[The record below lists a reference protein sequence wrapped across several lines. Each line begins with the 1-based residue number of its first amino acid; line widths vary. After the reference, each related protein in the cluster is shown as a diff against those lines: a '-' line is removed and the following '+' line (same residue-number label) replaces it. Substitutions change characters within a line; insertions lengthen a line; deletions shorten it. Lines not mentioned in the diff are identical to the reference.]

1 MGIRSLLRKVFGRT
15 EQDEPTTATV
25 PPQAERTQPTEPEPE
40 TTTSASEPA
49 KASVPAPASPSSAR
63 SATATTD
70 GEDGPASDLV
80 AAAFDK
86 AAATSASASAS
97 PVTPTVPAQGSDPD
111 AKRVQEATDAA
122 VEPEPA
128 AAVEPEPAA
137 ASPLT
142 IDIDPEPAAAAV
154 PVAAPEVEPVTA
166 APVVE
171 PAPVAEAEPV
181 AAEPAAETEPVAE
194 AEPVTAAPVAEP
206 VVAAE
211 PVAEAEPAAEAAPAT
226 VEPAVVAAPEPVA
239 TEAEPVAEVAPAAE
253 VATEAEPVA
262 EVAPVAPAV
271 AEAPADAAPA
281 GEETAPAPDTTPGTE
296 APEAAETAPESAP
309 EPEVVPVAEATPVN
323 PAPEAVQAA
332 FVAEAAPVTP
342 EPETAPLAVTPVTP
356 RPEAGPAVPEPVAA
370 ESDAPQITVAP
381 VTLEPVAPAV
391 PAGRPATSLAR
402 VKATAPGLVAPY
414 KAAQAG
420 LKAHGL
426 TGLRATVYLV
436 LDRSG
441 SMRPFYK
448 DGSAQHL
455 GDRTLALAAHL
466 DANAT
471 VPVVFFSTDID
482 GTGAIDLTA
491 HEGRI
496 DELHAGLGR
505 LGRTNYHRAVE
516 EIVAHYEKSEA
527 AGPALVIFQTD
538 GAPDA
543 KQAAKQALTDAA
555 RLPLFFQF
563 VAFGEEDAKGF
574 DFLRRLDVRNAG
586 FFHAGPAPRE
596 VPDAAFYREVL
607 AGLPAWAAA
616 RGVVAED

>member
-40 TTTSASEPA
+40 NTTSAAEPA
-49 KASVPAPASPSSAR
+49 KASVPAPASSSDR
-63 SATATTD
+63 SAGAEHD
-70 GEDGPASDLV
+70 SGQASDLV

-86 AAATSASASAS
+86 ASATSAGTTSSAPA
-97 PVTPTVPAQGSDPD
+97 PKVPAQGSNPE
-111 AKRVQEATDAA
+111 AKPAAPADSTDAGKDAADDAAAEPAAEA
-122 VEPEPA
+122 VVGTEAADVAPIMIDMDPEPEAEAPSATEAKPAEAPAADAPVAEAAAAEESVVEAPAAEAKAESATEPA
-128 AAVEPEPAA
+128 AAEKPVEAPAAEKPAAEPVVETAVEPVAA
-137 ASPLT
+137 
-142 IDIDPEPAAAAV
+142 DPEPEAAPEPPKAEA
-154 PVAAPEVEPVTA
+154 VAAPEPVPAPEAVTAPEPVAVPEPEA
-166 APVVE
+166 AE
-171 PAPVAEAEPV
+171 PVAEAEPV
-181 AAEPAAETEPVAE
+181 AA
-194 AEPVTAAPVAEP
+194 
-206 VVAAE
+206 
-211 PVAEAEPAAEAAPAT
+211 
-226 VEPAVVAAPEPVA
+226 
-239 TEAEPVAEVAPAAE
+239 
-253 VATEAEPVA
+253 
-262 EVAPVAPAV
+262 
-271 AEAPADAAPA
+271 
-281 GEETAPAPDTTPGTE
+281 
-296 APEAAETAPESAP
+296 
-309 EPEVVPVAEATPVN
+309 
-323 PAPEAVQAA
+323 
-332 FVAEAAPVTP
+332 
-342 EPETAPLAVTPVTP
+342 
-356 RPEAGPAVPEPVAA
+356 PEPVAA
-370 ESDAPQITVAP
+370 A
-381 VTLEPVAPAV
+381 APAAKSAA
-391 PAGRPATSLAR
+391 PAGKPAVTLAR
-402 VKATAPGLVAPY
+402 VKAAAPALVAPY

-482 GTGAIDLTA
+482 GTGAIDLGA
-491 HEGRI
+491 HEGRV

-516 EIVAHYEKSEA
+516 EIVAHYEKSGA
-527 AGPALVIFQTD
+527 TGPALVIFQTD

-543 KQAAKQALTDAA
+543 KVAAKQALTDAA

-563 VAFGEEDAKGF
+563 VAFGDEDAKGF
-574 DFLRRLDVRNAG
+574 DFLRRLDVENAG

-596 VPDAAFYREVL
+596 VPDATFYREVL

>member
-40 TTTSASEPA
+40 NTTSAAEPA
-49 KASVPAPASPSSAR
+49 KASVPAPASSSDR
-63 SATATTD
+63 SAGAEHD
-70 GEDGPASDLV
+70 SGQASDLV

-86 AAATSASASAS
+86 ASATSAGTTSSAPA
-97 PVTPTVPAQGSDPD
+97 PKVPAQGSDPEAKPAAPADSAD
-111 AKRVQEATDAA
+111 AGKDAA
-122 VEPEPA
+122 AE
-128 AAVEPEPAA
+128 
-137 ASPLT
+137 
-142 IDIDPEPAAAAV
+142 
-154 PVAAPEVEPVTA
+154 VAAP
-166 APVVE
+166 
-171 PAPVAEAEPV
+171 AET
-181 AAEPAAETEPVAE
+181 AAEPAAEAVAETEAAAVAPITIDMDPEPEAETPSAAEAKPAEAPAADAPVAEAPAAEAPAAEATADAATEPAADEKPAEKPAPEPVAETAAEPVITEPVA
-194 AEPVTAAPVAEP
+194 ADPAP
-206 VVAAE
+206 
-211 PVAEAEPAAEAAPAT
+211 EAAP
-226 VEPAVVAAPEPVA
+226 EPPKAEAVAAPEPV
-239 TEAEPVAEVAPAAE
+239 
-253 VATEAEPVA
+253 
-262 EVAPVAPAV
+262 
-271 AEAPADAAPA
+271 
-281 GEETAPAPDTTPGTE
+281 
-296 APEAAETAPESAP
+296 
-309 EPEVVPVAEATPVN
+309 
-323 PAPEAVQAA
+323 PAPEAVTA
-332 FVAEAAPVTP
+332 P
-342 EPETAPLAVTPVTP
+342 EPV
-356 RPEAGPAVPEPVAA
+356 AVPEPVAA
-370 ESDAPQITVAP
+370 PEA
-381 VTLEPVAPAV
+381 APAARSAA
-391 PAGRPATSLAR
+391 PAGKPAVTLAR
-402 VKATAPGLVAPY
+402 VKAAAPALVAPY

-482 GTGAIDLTA
+482 GTGAIDLSA
-491 HEGRI
+491 HEGRV

-516 EIVAHYEKSEA
+516 EIVAHYEKSGA
-527 AGPALVIFQTD
+527 TGPALVIFQTD

-543 KQAAKQALTDAA
+543 KVAAKQALADAA

-563 VAFGEEDAKGF
+563 VAFGDEDAKGF
-574 DFLRRLDVRNAG
+574 DFLRRLDVENAG

-596 VPDAAFYREVL
+596 VPDATFYREVL

-616 RGVVAED
+616 RGIVAED